1 MAGIGF
7 ELRKL
12 YARKGIISK
21 LRAYAFTGVI
31 VTGPTLLG
39 MGFLFAVQAI
49 GISSGISSHEREL
62 LACMITYALLG
73 SLVLTGFITMPL
85 TRYVSDML
93 YEGREDLVLP
103 SFEGALAVLLP
114 VGVVLCLAFQLATG
128 QGSMIVMLNVML
140 FGELIVVWI
149 STTYLSAIKDYRGIL
164 TGYLISM
171 STAIAASLT
180 TCLVW
185 GAQLRLLLA
194 CVTLGYGIMMVYS
207 ISLLYRFFPHAEEH
221 YLLWLAWVADHR
233 DLVAIGVCNYVA
245 VFSYIAISWFGPLG
259 KEVAPLYYA
268 SPEHDI
274 PAFFAFLSG
283 LITQITFVAS
293 AEVNFYPVY
302 RRYYD
307 LFNTTGS
314 IVDIDATQEEML
326 MVLDRELGDLARK
339 QLLASALCIS
349 VGSAFLEQLPLGFT
363 PAMSSYFV
371 LLCVGYCAYSIG
383 NVVTLMDLYFDDT
396 HGVTIATVTFALVT
410 TLGSLA
416 AVLWLPVEDY
426 AAGFVVGALVFLFV
440 AWLRLY
446 LFTRNLPYM
455 ILSEQPLVAVERRGL
470 LKRLSE
476 RA

>member
-21 LRAYAFTGVI
+21 LRAYAFTGVV

-49 GISSGISSHEREL
+49 GVAFGIPTSERDL

-73 SLVLTGFITMPL
+73 SLILTGTVTMPL

-93 YEGREDLVLP
+93 YEDRVDLVLP
-103 SFEGALAVLLP
+103 SFEGALCVLLP
-114 VGVVLCLAFQLATG
+114 LGLLLTLAFQLSTG
-128 QGSMIVMLNVML
+128 QDLVVVLLNVML

-164 TGYLISM
+164 TGYLVSM
-171 STAIAASLT
+171 GVAIATSLLT
-180 TCLVW
+180 SLLW

-194 CVTLGYGIMMVYS
+194 SVTLGYGIMMVYS
-207 ISLLYRFFPHAEEH
+207 IALLYRFFPHAEEH
-221 YLLWLAWVADHR
+221 YLLWLAWVSNHR
-233 DLVAIGVCNYVA
+233 NLVVVGLCNYVA

-259 KEVAPLYYA
+259 KEIAPLYYA

-283 LITQITFVAS
+283 LITQVTFVAS

-307 LFNTTGS
+307 LFNTSGS

-339 QLLASALCIS
+339 QLLASALFIS
-349 VGSAFLEQLPLGFT
+349 LGSAVLEQLPLGFT

-396 HGVTIATVTFALVT
+396 HGATISTVTFALVT
-410 TLGSLA
+410 TVGSLV
-416 AVLWLPVEDY
+416 AVAFLPVEDY
-426 AAGFVVGALVFLFV
+426 AVGFVVGALAFLFV

-446 LFTRNLPYM
+446 KFTRNLPYM
-455 ILSEQPLVAVERRGL
+455 ILSEQPLVAIERHGL
-470 LKRLSE
+470 LERLSQ